1 MNAAKRYTR
10 HRLALGVSM
19 ALGGMAAPGALAQ
32 QAGAGAEPAIEE
44 IVVSG
49 IRRSLTDS
57 IAAKRYNSSVIEAIS
72 AEEIGKLPDVSIAES
87 LGRLPGITV
96 ARLNG
101 RGQVVNIR
109 GMSPDFATGLLN
121 GREQVSVGDNRGV
134 EFDQYPS
141 ELLSQVVVY
150 KTPDASLIGQGL
162 SGSVDLRTVRPL
174 EYGERMLSVNAAY
187 ESPEYDLAS
196 TVDNAGERWSATYID
211 QFADDTIGLVI
222 GVASITSPNYGK
234 NNNAWGYYN
243 SDSQGNTAV
252 GGGRVWARA
261 AELERDSFVVALD
274 LQPSENLS
282 IEFDAFISD
291 FVESQVKHGLVMNT
305 YGPIETVSAAGGI
318 VTEGVINGTI
328 ATENNLFLRDA
339 DSDSLGL
346 NIEYR
351 LTDDW
356 TVRADVSNSTVVR
369 SDTAEFE
376 SNGAL
381 LDADG
386 NVVSDVVG
394 FRTSDQ
400 GTRWSVQNDYSNV
413 DYGGGAPAFHLTSPF
428 GWGDP
433 NALAPFQPAGQFG
446 YNKVFDVE
454 DEINALRFEAE
465 RSLDLGIFDTV
476 QFGFNRTE
484 REKSRVSNEGVITS
498 GVSEGGELARAAPLP
513 QGLAGVADMSFGMFG
528 ANTSIIAYDPYAAQF
543 AGAIQQGEYL
553 YDDIFAKAW
562 NVSEEVSTWYAKLN
576 IDAAV
581 GDIPLTGNIGLAFQP
596 WDQSSSGIDASGA
609 GAGLVTYPAAGAD
622 SDDEWLP
629 SMNLNFGITENQIV
643 RFALS
648 RNLARPRMDEMKATA
663 YFRVDGG
670 KAEQFT
676 QADINARI
684 AQAGELQAYDELG
697 PWSRDGGNTR
707 LKPWVSD
714 NLDLSWEYYFAE
726 DPSSYLAAAYFYK
739 DLKTYI
745 YNRKALYDFSGHPN
759 NSGVPTDVIIGV
771 TNSPAN
777 GEGGTIDGYELAAS
791 VGLGMVA
798 DALEGFG
805 IVANYTKN
813 DSSIAPNG
821 PGSDSPLPG
830 LSKNIYSITGFY
842 ENYGFS
848 ARINYRY
855 RDGYVGEVAGFG
867 GARTGRDVDEETIVD
882 AQIGYEFQ
890 SGTLEGLN
898 VNLQVLN
905 LTDERQQSLDVTT
918 GLPVEYQTFGT
929 TYLLG
934 VSYRFF

>member
-1 MNAAKRYTR
+1 MKQTEGFKK
-10 HRLALGVSM
+10 HRLALGVAT
-19 ALGGMAAPGALAQ
+19 ALSVISAPMVYAQ
-32 QAGAGAEPAIEE
+32 QDEGAQPVIEE

-49 IRRSLTDS
+49 LRRSLTDS
-57 IAAKRYNSSVIEAIS
+57 ISAKRFNSSLIEAVS

-87 LGRLPGITV
+87 LARLPGITV

-141 ELLSQVVVY
+141 ELLSQVIVY

-174 EYGERMLSVNAAY
+174 EYGERMLTANVAY
-187 ESPEYDLAS
+187 EDAEYDLAS
-196 TVDNAGERWSATYID
+196 TVDNAGERWSATYVD
-211 QFADDTIGLVI
+211 QFSDDTIGIVL
-222 GVASITSPNYGK
+222 GAASITSPNYGK
-234 NNNAWGYYN
+234 ANNAWGYYN
-243 SDSQGNTAV
+243 SDAAGNTAV

-261 AELERDSFVVALD
+261 AELERNSFVVALD
-274 LQPSENLS
+274 YEPNARLAV
-282 IEFDAFISD
+282 EFDAFISE

-305 YGPIETVSAAGGI
+305 GGPIETLSAANGI
-318 VTEGVINGTI
+318 VTEGVIGGSVG
-328 ATENNLFLRDA
+328 TENNLFLRDA
-339 DSDSLGL
+339 NSDSFGL
-346 NIEYR
+346 NIEYQ
-351 LTDDW
+351 LTDNW
-356 TVRADVSNSTVVR
+356 TVRADISNSKVSR

-386 NVVSDVVG
+386 NVVAERIG
-394 FRTSDQ
+394 FRTSDE

-413 DYGGGAPAFHLTSPF
+413 NYGGGAPAFYLTSPF

-454 DEINALRFEAE
+454 DEIDALRFEAE

-476 QFGFNRTE
+476 EFGFNRTE
-484 REKSRVSNEGVITS
+484 RNKSRVSNEGVITS
-498 GVSEGGELARAAPLP
+498 GRVVDGQLATSVQLP
-513 QGLAGVADMSFGMFG
+513 QGTAGTADMSFGMFG
-528 ANTSIIAYDPYAAQF
+528 ANTSIIAYDPYAVQA
-543 AGAIQQGEYL
+543 AGAIQQGAYL

-562 NVSEEVSTWYAKLN
+562 EVSEEVDTWYAKFN
-576 IDAAV
+576 INTAL
-581 GDIPLTGNIGLAFQP
+581 GNIPLTGNIGLAFQP
-596 WDQSSSGIDASGA
+596 WDQSSSGIDASGS
-609 GAGLVTYPAAGAD
+609 GAGLVTYPAADDD

-629 SMNLNFGITENQIV
+629 SMNLNFALTDNQIL
-643 RFALS
+643 RFAMS

-663 YFRVDGG
+663 FFRVDGG
-670 KAEQFT
+670 RAEQFT
-676 QADINARI
+676 QADINALI
-684 AQAGELQAYDELG
+684 GQVGELPAYDQIG
-697 PWSRDGGNTR
+697 PWSRSGGNTS

-714 NLDLSWEYYFAE
+714 NIDLSWEYYFD

-745 YNRKALYDFSGHPN
+745 YNQKALYDFTGHPN
-759 NSGVPTDVIIGV
+759 NSGVPTDVVLGV

-777 GEGGTIDGYELAAS
+777 GEGGTIEGYELAAS
-791 VGLGMVA
+791 IGFGMFA
-798 DALEGFG
+798 DALDGFG
-805 IVANYTKN
+805 LIANYTSN
-813 DSSIAPNG
+813 DSTIAPNG

-830 LSKNIYSITGFY
+830 LSDSIYSVTGFY

-867 GARTGRDVDEETIVD
+867 GARTGFDVDEEAIVD
-882 AQIGYEFQ
+882 AQVGYEFQ
-890 SGTLEGLN
+890 SGALEGLN
-898 VNLQVLN
+898 INLQVLN
-905 LTDERQQSLDVTT
+905 LTDERQQSLDVGT

-929 TYLLG
+929 AYLLG